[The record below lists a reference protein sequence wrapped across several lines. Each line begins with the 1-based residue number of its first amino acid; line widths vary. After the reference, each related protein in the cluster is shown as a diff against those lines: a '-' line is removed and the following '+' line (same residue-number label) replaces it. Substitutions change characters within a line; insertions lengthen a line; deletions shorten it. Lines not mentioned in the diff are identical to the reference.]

1 MKNTILIVE
10 DNAALRT
17 GLEIELK
24 KREFEVVSAADGATG
39 LRLAKGMNPDLVLLD
54 IMLPGM
60 SGYEVCQRLREEHVR
75 IPVIVLT
82 AKTGDDDEL
91 LSFKLGAD
99 DFVRKPFRMDTLVAR
114 IQALLQRTQV
124 APVSA
129 EVSFGRF
136 ELDLNAKILRERGRK
151 REIPLTP
158 REYALLEFFVLHGGQ
173 VFSREQL
180 LDHVW
185 GMDYEGTDRTV
196 DRFVT
201 VLRQKIERRP
211 KMPEH
216 LKTVRTY
223 GYKFDR

>member
-1 MKNTILIVE
+1 MKRTILVVE
-10 DNAALRT
+10 DNAALRL

-24 KREFEVVSAADGATG
+24 KREFNVVSADDGPGA
-39 LRLAKGMNPDLVLLD
+39 LRLVKAANPDLVLLD
-54 IMLPGM
+54 IMLPLM
-60 SGYEVCQRLREEHVR
+60 SGYEVCQRLREERVR
-75 IPVIVLT
+75 VPVIVLT

-99 DFVRKPFRMDTLVAR
+99 DFVRKPFRMNTLVAR
-114 IQALLQRTQV
+114 IQALLQR
-124 APVSA
+124 A
-129 EVSFGRF
+129 EVVPESAQISFGRF
-136 ELDLNAKILRERGRK
+136 ELDLKAKILRERSGK
-151 REIPLTP
+151 HEISLTP
-158 REYALLEFFVLHGGQ
+158 REYALLEFFVLHSGQ
-173 VFSREQL
+173 VFNREQL

-216 LKTVRTY
+216 LKTMRTY
-223 GYKFDR
+223 GYKFER